1 MAPQPDIA
9 SPGPTMSRSD
19 SGDNPLDAL
28 FCAIGDATKQLFV
41 PNDESPPRRS
51 SSEAAEANKEGLE
64 ANRNGDTA
72 AAIGLFRRAS
82 SLDPTKVG
90 YALSHGNML
99 LKHGQPEE
107 ALLEYDRAE
116 RLLQRVSPNLTEPQ
130 MKMIEEK
137 RRAASQAVT
146 ERRVAAEAKAEA
158 VERAAAEAAVNKLL
172 EKEEEEEQ
180 QQQAAPA
187 IVMAGAKK
195 SLATPRSDAAVV
207 SRAIFGVFFSILL
220 SAAVYAA
227 MEYGRPF
234 SLLQQPEPPTY
245 TQQMWA
251 LVQPYMPASSSS
263 SSSWFS

>member
-1 MAPQPDIA
+1 M
-9 SPGPTMSRSD
+9 
-19 SGDNPLDAL
+19 
-28 FCAIGDATKQLFV
+28 
-41 PNDESPPRRS
+41 
-51 SSEAAEANKEGLE
+51 
-64 ANRNGDTA
+64 
-72 AAIGLFRRAS
+72 
-82 SLDPTKVG
+82 
-90 YALSHGNML
+90 
-99 LKHGQPEE
+99 
-107 ALLEYDRAE
+107 
-116 RLLQRVSPNLTEPQ
+116 
-130 MKMIEEK
+130 
-137 RRAASQAVT
+137 T

-172 EKEEEEEQ
+172 EKEEEVEE
-180 QQQAAPA
+180 QQAAPA

-195 SLATPRSDAAVV
+195 SLAAPRSDAAVV
-207 SRAIFGVFFSILL
+207 SRALFGVLFSILL